1 MCGWWVGAAW
11 ELWGI
16 LLNHPGVNQL
26 MTSSKM
32 QYIEHE
38 FLTRRLCLSTISG
51 NMDQSS
57 LFLSHVFILLW
68 IFHWDATPNL
78 PSGSELTLR
87 LPEDLIHIQFLKG
100 EPFIYPVGQ
109 GRDLEITGSSHSPSR
124 GKWVWGLD
132 ITSFLKHLSTLANPV
147 ISFTLL
153 SIYIL
158 SNVSNLPSQRSNG
171 LPSCYQGP

>member
-1 MCGWWVGAAW
+1 
-11 ELWGI
+11 
-16 LLNHPGVNQL
+16 
-26 MTSSKM
+26 
-32 QYIEHE
+32 
-38 FLTRRLCLSTISG
+38 
-51 NMDQSS
+51 MDQSS

-124 GKWVWGLD
+124 GK
-132 ITSFLKHLSTLANPV
+132 
-147 ISFTLL
+147 
-153 SIYIL
+153 
-158 SNVSNLPSQRSNG
+158 
-171 LPSCYQGP
+171 